1 MEWKVSVITPFY
13 NALPFLRQSVQSVL
27 AQSLREIELILVDDG
42 SNDGSGE
49 LADTLAKEDAR
60 VRVLHQP
67 NRGVSAAR
75 NAGLAAASGEYIGFV
90 DADDY
95 VSAPMYQ
102 ALYTLAKKHGADIV
116 TAGLTAVDAA
126 GNTDHTEPPP
136 TPAGTVLGS
145 AEIGDMTASMH
156 HSGCFQY
163 IWRGIFSNRLIVD
176 NAIRFD
182 EEIAIGEDTLFCMHC
197 YLTAERA
204 VSSENTDYH
213 YRLNPA
219 GAMKAKY
226 KPLLH
231 RSLEKQYTGKKALC
245 ERFAPEKLPLWRADC
260 ARYNLTALL
269 PLLTGNL
276 YRNRAK
282 GCYAA
287 MKKIARSSMIAEP
300 LKEFDIGSLRSKSL
314 DYTALAC
321 LKRSLYLPAHLIYRF
336 AVYRGTS
343 G

>member
-1 MEWKVSVITPFY
+1 MKVSVITPFY
-13 NALPFLRQSVQSVL
+13 NALPFLRQSAESVL
-27 AQSLREIELILVDDG
+27 SQSLREIELILVDDG

-95 VSAPMYQ
+95 VSAPMYE
-102 ALYTLAKKHGADIV
+102 ALYTLAKEHSADIV

-126 GNTDHTEPPP
+126 GSTDHTEPPP
-136 TPAGTVLGS
+136 FPAGAALDRDGILALVP
-145 AEIGDMTASMH
+145 AMH
-156 HSGCFQY
+156 QSGCFQY
-163 IWRGIFSNRLIVD
+163 IWRSIFSNRLIRD
-176 NAIRFD
+176 HTIRFD
-182 EEIAIGEDTLFCMHC
+182 EGIAIGEDTLFCMHC
-197 YLTAERA
+197 YLAAARA
-204 VSSENTDYH
+204 VSSENTGYH

-226 KPLLH
+226 KPLLQ
-231 RSLEKQYTGKKALC
+231 RSLEKQYEVKKALC
-245 ERFAPEKLPLWRADC
+245 ERYAPSRLEAWRADC

-276 YRNRAK
+276 YRNRTK
-282 GCYAA
+282 GTYAA
-287 MKKIARSSMIAEP
+287 LKKIARSSMIAEP
-300 LKEFDIGSLRSKSL
+300 LKDFDLSALRSKSL
-314 DYTALAC
+314 DYYALLC
-321 LKRSLYLPAHLIYRF
+321 LQRSLFLPAHALYRF
-336 AVYRGTS
+336 AVYRGGGS
-343 G
+343 